1 MPGLCITYKKQT
13 TMKKILSMVLSLL
26 GVVCGVSANGYV
38 TTVRAGKFESI
49 TRLGTVQLIDV
60 RSKDEY
66 DKGHLPKAH
75 NLDIDHKRF
84 KERAFDKLSLN
95 RPVAVYSDK
104 GERSARAAEILAK
117 NGYNV
122 LNLYGGMKNWKSYNQ
137 TNISE

>member
-1 MPGLCITYKKQT
+1 MRGLCINYKKQT

-66 DKGHLPKAH
+66 DKCHLPKAH
-75 NLDIDHKRF
+75 NLDIDLF
-84 KERAFDKLSLN
+84 LCLTSM
-95 RPVAVYSDK
+95 Y
-104 GERSARAAEILAK
+104 
-117 NGYNV
+117 
-122 LNLYGGMKNWKSYNQ
+122 
-137 TNISE
+137 IS